1 MEIESPNFTRSDLDV
16 FLGETL
22 DHERLLLA
30 DRLEADS
37 ARLAEV
43 VGKNRVGKDSD
54 GAGWSAHEILAHMV
68 VVSRFYG
75 VLTYKVG
82 QGDIKEV
89 DLLSNLQARDPAG
102 EQLAAL
108 PAEQLVKMA
117 KREHHRTAE
126 YLRSAGW
133 EQLTRRVTVT
143 EGHTMSALELCLL
156 GLCSHLELHLD
167 QLEGA
172 LRPG

>member
-1 MEIESPNFTRSDLDV
+1 MKIESPDFTRADLEA

-30 DRLEADS
+30 ERLEADS

-43 VGKNRVGKDSD
+43 VGKNRVSKEPD
-54 GAGWSAHEILAHMV
+54 GAGWSAHEIVAHMV
-68 VVSRFYG
+68 VVSKFYG

-82 QGDIKEV
+82 QGDVKEV
-89 DLLSNLQARDPAG
+89 DLLTNLQARDPAG

-117 KREHHRTAE
+117 QREHHRTAE
-126 YLRSAGW
+126 YLRSAGR
-133 EQLTRRVTVT
+133 EQLTRRATLID
-143 EGHTMSALELCLL
+143 GQSMSALELCQF
-156 GLCSHLELHLD
+156 GLCAHLELHLD
-167 QLEGA
+167 QLEAA